1 MPTFIIGLRTEIVL
15 NIAVLMMVATAL
27 IGFVVLKV
35 SEQAALDQKVKSSKV
50 ILNSIQNSIKYI
62 ETSQNPENIDR
73 IQRLID
79 IFFESGDL
87 DTILLAD
94 SNMRV
99 IAHSSRDAIG
109 KIYSDEALLTGIREK
124 RVTTLVQG
132 KTVSIVGPLY
142 LGNEVMGG
150 VKVILSSRD
159 VKEAAAKSQRLIFFY
174 VALNSV
180 ILVVFGSILLSR
192 TIVRPIDELVAVT
205 DAVANGDLN
214 QRVKVKRLNEIGLL
228 AESFNRMTN
237 RIKEGKEA
245 LEANIRHLKAA
256 QDEVIRAEKM
266 ATVGR
271 LAAGIAHE
279 IGNPLSAILGYT
291 DIIQK
296 GAGREDEE
304 EYLGRIQTEIQ
315 RINRIVKGL
324 LDYAR
329 PGEFKLVEINVN
341 EVLESSLDLVSA
353 QKGFE
358 RIDIKLSLS
367 ETPIV
372 MADTH
377 QLQQVLINLLINA
390 ADAMPDGGTLFM
402 GSGIRGQGS
411 EEFVEMSVAD
421 TGTGMSSDEIRK
433 IFDPFYTTKE
443 PGKGTGLG
451 LAICMRIIESFGG
464 SIEVASKKGAGST
477 FRVLLPVKGRG

>member
-1 MPTFIIGLRTEIVL
+1 M
-15 NIAVLMMVATAL
+15 
-27 IGFVVLKV
+27 
-35 SEQAALDQKVKSSKV
+35 
-50 ILNSIQNSIKYI
+50 
-62 ETSQNPENIDR
+62 
-73 IQRLID
+73 
-79 IFFESGDL
+79 
-87 DTILLAD
+87 
-94 SNMRV
+94 
-99 IAHSSRDAIG
+99 IAHSSRDAVG
-109 KIYSDEALLTGIREK
+109 KIYSDEALLKGIREK

-142 LGNEVMGG
+142 LGNEVIGG
-150 VKVILSSRD
+150 VKVTLSSRD

-214 QRVKVKRLNEIGLL
+214 QRIKVKRLNEIGLL

-237 RIKEGKEA
+237 RIREGKEA
-245 LEANIRHLKAA
+245 LEANIRDLKAA

-291 DIIQK
+291 DIIQQ
-296 GAGREDEE
+296 GAGKEDEG
-304 EYLGRIQTEIQ
+304 EYLRRIQTEIQ
-315 RINRIVKGL
+315 RINRIVNGL

-341 EVLESSLDLVSA
+341 EILESSLDLVSA

-402 GSGIRGQGS
+402 GSGIRVQGS
-411 EEFVEMSVAD
+411 EEFVEISVAD
-421 TGTGMSSDEIRK
+421 TGTGMSDDETRK

-451 LAICMRIIESFGG
+451 LAICQRIMESFGG
-464 SIEVASKKGAGST
+464 RIQVESKIGEGSR
-477 FRVLLPVKGRG
+477 FMVLLPVKE